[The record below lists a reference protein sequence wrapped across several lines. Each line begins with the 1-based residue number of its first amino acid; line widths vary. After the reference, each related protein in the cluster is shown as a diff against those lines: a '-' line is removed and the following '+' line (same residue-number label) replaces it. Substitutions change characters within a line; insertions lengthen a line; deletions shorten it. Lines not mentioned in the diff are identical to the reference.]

1 MENQLSTLFVRMLL
15 NQVSIAKVS
24 VNIILDMAMEQGI
37 KKEWAY

>member
-1 MENQLSTLFVRMLL
+1 MLL